1 MKAVIALSL
10 FTIALAS
17 LLLLTRAG
25 DNVRWETLRVY
36 PLSAAADARSVAVAV
51 PSSWREVGQVSF
63 LGSTLRFVDESGRE
77 IAITRAEL
85 QRAAGENRVYRPA
98 RADGLM
104 LAERPAP

>member
-1 MKAVIALSL
+1 MKALLALSL

-51 PSSWREVGQVSF
+51 PSSWREAGQTSF
-63 LGSTLRFVDESGRE
+63 VGSTLRFVDESGRE
-77 IAITRAEL
+77 IAITRADL
-85 QRAAGENRVYRPA
+85 LHAAAENRVYRPA
-98 RADGLM
+98 RAEELM
-104 LAERPAP
+104 LAQRPAR